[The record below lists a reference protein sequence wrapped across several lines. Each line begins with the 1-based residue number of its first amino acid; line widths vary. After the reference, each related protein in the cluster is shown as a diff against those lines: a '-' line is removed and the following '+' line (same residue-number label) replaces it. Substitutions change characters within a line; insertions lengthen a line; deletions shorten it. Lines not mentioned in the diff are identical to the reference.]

1 VKTKKARI
9 TIGNQYVDV
18 TIKFDEDEIDDEELI
33 AGYAFFSAYIA
44 GEIKVEIKDID
55 NIEQPSSSGG
65 LH

>member
-1 VKTKKARI
+1 MKTKKARI

-18 TIKFDEDEIDDEELI
+18 TIKFDDDEIDDDEMI

-55 NIEQPSSSGG
+55 NVEQLSSGG
-65 LH
+65 GLH